1 MRSWLPLTR
10 TKLRCRL
17 TAYPYLRRAWRR
29 KGPAYDR
36 KAAPGFRAPYD
47 RKRFRQIHQQRLTR
61 SSTRLTMTASFLPT
75 NRALSNT
82 GGRASLGTRRMTF
95 EACGNS
101 RVRPISLNLRRYAT
115 TISPSSPA
123 DTLAGKIDT
132 NIHHSLPKFL
142 SLCHLVPA
150 RPPSPNLQLFDREKD
165 ATIR

>member
-1 MRSWLPLTR
+1 MCSWLPLTR

-17 TAYPYLRRAWRR
+17 TAYSYLRWTWRR

-47 RKRFRQIHQQRLTR
+47 RKRVRHIRHQKLTR
-61 SSTRLTMTASFLPT
+61 NSIRHTMTVSFLRT
-75 NRALSNT
+75 NRASSNT
-82 GGRASLGTRRMTF
+82 GGRASLGTRRTTF

-101 RVRPISLNLRRYAT
+101 RVRPISLNLKKCAT
-115 TISPSSPA
+115 TISQSSPA

-132 NIHHSLPKFL
+132 DIDHSLAKFL

-150 RPPSPNLQLFDREKD
+150 RPSSPHLQFFDREKD